1 MIIGIDLGTT
11 NSAVAYID
19 DSGNPTILP
28 NREGERVTPSVIFF
42 EDGSPVIGSTA
53 KSISV
58 SDPTNTVQF
67 VKRQMG
73 NASYKFPIGGE
84 VFTPEDLSALI
95 LKRLK
100 EDAEEAIGAK
110 VTKAVITVPAYFDDA
125 QRKATQDA
133 GRIAGLQVLKVINE
147 PTAAALAYGLA
158 NREQKQNVMV
168 YDLGG
173 GTFDVTLIQLN
184 QDEVVVKATGG
195 DRNLGGFDFDNKIF
209 ELVEQKFEEEHGLD
223 LYDDLNAVQDL
234 REKAEAC
241 KKMLSSRKKSV
252 ITLSSQGRTVKV
264 EVTKEKF
271 DELLSPLLSRTAL
284 IMKNVL
290 IDADLA
296 WEDIDKI
303 VLVGGSTRVPAV
315 SDLIER
321 TTGIKPSKDVNPDEV
336 VALGAAIQGSLLQVD
351 NEASDN
357 AEEFKPKTRVVD
369 VNSHSL
375 GMLLVDHNTGRDI
388 NQKMIVRNTPIPTSK
403 EAVFYTVDEG
413 QTSLRV
419 QVTEG
424 EDSDP
429 DFVKIIGESNL
440 DLRGPKPQGYP
451 VRFIFTYD
459 ENGVV
464 HVYGKD
470 ENTGQHLGEMQ
481 IERKSNL
488 TEAAIEQ
495 KAEKLAGI
503 SVE

>member
-1 MIIGIDLGTT
+1 M
-11 NSAVAYID
+11 
-19 DSGNPTILP
+19 
-28 NREGERVTPSVIFF
+28 
-42 EDGSPVIGSTA
+42 
-53 KSISV
+53 
-58 SDPTNTVQF
+58 
-67 VKRQMG
+67 
-73 NASYKFPIGGE
+73 
-84 VFTPEDLSALI
+84 
-95 LKRLK
+95 
-100 EDAEEAIGAK
+100 
-110 VTKAVITVPAYFDDA
+110 
-125 QRKATQDA
+125 
-133 GRIAGLQVLKVINE
+133 
-147 PTAAALAYGLA
+147 
-158 NREQKQNVMV
+158 
-168 YDLGG
+168 
-173 GTFDVTLIQLN
+173 
-184 QDEVVVKATGG
+184 
-195 DRNLGGFDFDNKIF
+195 
-209 ELVEQKFEEEHGLD
+209 
-223 LYDDLNAVQDL
+223 
-234 REKAEAC
+234 
-241 KKMLSSRKKSV
+241 
-252 ITLSSQGRTVKV
+252 
-264 EVTKEKF
+264 TKEKF

-290 IDADLA
+290 MDADLA

-351 NEASDN
+351 NEGSNN

-429 DFVKIIGESNL
+429 DFVKIIGESIL